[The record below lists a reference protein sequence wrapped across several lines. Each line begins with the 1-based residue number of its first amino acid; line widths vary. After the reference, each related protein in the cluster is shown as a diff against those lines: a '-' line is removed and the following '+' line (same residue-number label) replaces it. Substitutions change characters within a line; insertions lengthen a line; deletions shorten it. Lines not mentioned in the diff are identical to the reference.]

1 MKTQT
6 PTNTKTQI
14 LKVLVGSRAHGLH
27 RADSDYDYRGVYVTP
42 TSHLLKIGSGGYKGT
57 HWVEG
62 DKEDDTAY
70 EIGHF
75 LHLATKSNPTILE
88 VFAAPFVEEGITPL
102 GMELRNLFPFVWDSR
117 RVVDAFGGYSLN
129 QRKKFLDDKYEFR
142 SRKWKYACAY
152 IRTLLQGIELLST
165 DRMTIKVST
174 HPRDEKGQSWR
185 DKLIEVKQGEWSVGK
200 VVDTAEQLR
209 TGLYDAYEKAQ
220 EEGGENHTDMDKINA
235 FLLKVRKE
243 YW

>member
-1 MKTQT
+1 MKI
-6 PTNTKTQI
+6 QI

-27 RADSDYDYRGVYVTP
+27 RADSDYDYRGVYVAS
-42 TSHLLKIGSGGYKGT
+42 TSQLLKIGGGGYKPT
-57 HWVEG
+57 SWLEG
-62 DKEDDTAY
+62 DKEDDTSY

-75 LHLATKSNPTILE
+75 LHLATKSNPSILE
-88 VFAAPFVEEGITPL
+88 VFAGPTIEDGTTPL
-102 GMELRNLFPFVWDSR
+102 GMELRELFPFIWDSR

-152 IRTLLQGIELLST
+152 IRTLLQGIHLLNT
-165 DRMTIKVST
+165 GEMTIGVST
-174 HPRDEKGQSWR
+174 WPENRNWR
-185 DKLIEVKQGEWSVGK
+185 DRLLEVKQGKWSVGK

-209 TGLYDAYEKAQ
+209 VGLYDAFERAQ
-220 EEGGENHTDMDKINA
+220 EQGRENHTNLDKINE
-235 FLLKVRKE
+235 FLLKVRKG